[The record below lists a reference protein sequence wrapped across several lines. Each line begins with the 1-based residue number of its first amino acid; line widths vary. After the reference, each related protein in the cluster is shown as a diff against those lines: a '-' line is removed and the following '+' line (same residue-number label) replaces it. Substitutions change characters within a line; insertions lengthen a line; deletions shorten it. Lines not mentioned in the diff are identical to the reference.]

1 MKYDEILKIDE
12 SDKKIIELLQ
22 ANPKITH
29 VEIADKI
36 HKSQPAVGARIIKLK
51 RKYLLAERIGVEF
64 NKLPLKFAR
73 IEIAA
78 NRVDQI
84 WPKFKKCPHIINSFK
99 MTGEY
104 NIMIEIVAPNV
115 KTVDKFVDDCL
126 RQDDSITSIR
136 TNFVIDSL
144 RAYVVPLSF
153 DIERLEDHGCQFE
166 CGGPLNKEDLEKLLK
181 N

>member
-22 ANPKITH
+22 KNPNITH
-29 VEIADKI
+29 NEIAERV
-36 HKSQPAVGARIIKLK
+36 HKSMPAVGARIIKLK
-51 RKYLLAERIGVEF
+51 RKFLLTERIGVEF

-78 NRVDQI
+78 NKVEQL

-115 KTVDKFVDDCL
+115 KTVDRFVDDCL
-126 RQDDSITSIR
+126 RQDSSITSIR
-136 TNFVIDSL
+136 TNFIIDTL
-144 RAYVVPLSF
+144 HPYVVPLSF
-153 DIERLEDHGCQFE
+153 DIERLEEHGCTFE